1 MTAYS
6 QFERIWAMLLI
17 LWCLIV
23 CWMGQ
28 VLVFVAPNV
37 AMQFGLSEPADSVN
51 PTLWAD
57 LQGEALTDAL
67 LVWTLG
73 VAGLLL
79 LLLPSR
85 HHHLWPYWGLVGS
98 GMYVY
103 FGVRG
108 ILQRLFLQAHDI
120 SYGSPSYQAFAMAMC
135 ASWAL
140 TGLVTIGLAVSELE
154 HRRTSTTNH
163 QNYPYQSLP

>member
-57 LQGEALTDAL
+57 LQGEAVTDTL
-67 LVWTLG
+67 LVVWTLG

-85 HHHLWPYWGLVGS
+85 HQTLWPYFGLVGS

-108 ILQRLFLQAHDI
+108 IFQRLFLQAHDI

-154 HRRTSTTNH
+154 HRRANH
-163 QNYPYQSLP
+163 QYQSLP